1 MGLLDSVLG
10 SVLGQPQGAGGNA
23 QLIQL
28 VLRMLANDAPG
39 GGLAG
44 LVQQFQRGGLADVVN
59 SWISTDGNLPVS
71 ADQLSN
77 VLGPDMLGQL
87 AQQLGVSQGQAASQ
101 LSDVLPQVVDQLT
114 PDGQLPQGGLGE
126 LSDLLGRFVQR

>member
-59 SWISTDGNLPVS
+59 SWISTGGNLPVS

>member
-10 SVLGQPQGAGGNA
+10 AVVGQTQAGGNS

-28 VLRMLANDAPG
+28 VRRMLANDAPG

-44 LVQQFQRGGLADVVN
+44 LVEQFQRSGMADVVN
-59 SWISTDGNLPVS
+59 SWISTGNNLPIS

-77 VLGPDMLGQL
+77 VLGPEALGQL
-87 AQQLGVSQGQAASQ
+87 AQQLGLSQGQAAAQ

-114 PDGQLPQGGLGE
+114 PGGQLPQEGLGE